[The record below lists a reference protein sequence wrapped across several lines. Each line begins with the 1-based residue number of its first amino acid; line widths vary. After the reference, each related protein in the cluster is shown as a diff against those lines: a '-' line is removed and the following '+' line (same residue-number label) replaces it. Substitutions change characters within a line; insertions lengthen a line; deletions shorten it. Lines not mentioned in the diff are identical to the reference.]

1 MLEVDTLGFDYPPGD
16 KYNETRAKLL
26 SGIDSIP
33 DQRRSLDEEILTQ
46 PWSKLKT
53 DAAALDDKSV
63 TLRKELLTLA
73 ESDGLPCFQ
82 QIITMADAAL
92 NNAVTAYDKAVD
104 VSGKA
109 LTKAGLSPEKDVNY
123 GVNPEAAKNKFHH
136 SVNQC
141 ENVRNAK
148 SHVDQSKEDIK
159 TAKRNFAEFKQQLD
173 QLKSE
178 TRVLAVELLGI

>member
-16 KYNETRAKLL
+16 KYNEKRAKLL

-33 DQRRSLDEEILTQ
+33 DQRRSLDDQILTE

-53 DAAALDDKSV
+53 DAVALDDKSV
-63 TLRKELLTLA
+63 TLRKEFVALA
-73 ESDGLPCFQ
+73 ESEGLPCFQ
-82 QIITMADAAL
+82 QIITMATTAL
-92 NNAVTAYDKAVD
+92 NAATIAYDKAVE

-109 LTKAGLSPEKDVNY
+109 LRKNGWSPEKDPNFS
-123 GVNPEAAKNKFHH
+123 VNPEAARNKFNYQ
-136 SVNQC
+136 VTQNDD
-141 ENVRNAK
+141 VRKAQ
-148 SHVDQSKEDIK
+148 SAVDQLKEDIK

-173 QLKSE
+173 RLKSE

>member
-16 KYNETRAKLL
+16 KYNEKRAKLL

-33 DQRRSLDEEILTQ
+33 DQRLILYEEILTQ

-53 DAAALDDKSV
+53 DAAVLDDKSV
-63 TLRKELLTLA
+63 TLRKELVTLA
-73 ESDGLPCFQ
+73 DSDGIPCFQ
-82 QIITMADAAL
+82 QIISMADAQLSA
-92 NNAVTAYDKAVD
+92 ATIAYDKAVE

-109 LTKAGLSPEKDVNY
+109 LTKAGLGPEQDVNY
-123 GVNPEAAKNKFHH
+123 GVNPESAKNKFHH

-148 SHVDQSKEDIK
+148 SLVDQSKEDIR

-173 QLKSE
+173 GLKSE
-178 TRVLAVELLGI
+178 TRVLAIELLGI